1 MNAPSKPGWY
11 WYNDGGEWEVVL
23 VRGNKFLYVKRL
35 SGYTQSGVPLS
46 CVRGTWGSEVK
57 RGE

>member
-1 MNAPSKPGWY
+1 MNRPQTPGWY
-11 WYNDGGEWEVVL
+11 WYNGDWGWEIVFVEKK
-23 VRGNKFLYVKRL
+23 KFLYVRTLNKH
-35 SGYTQSGVPLS
+35 TQTGVPLS